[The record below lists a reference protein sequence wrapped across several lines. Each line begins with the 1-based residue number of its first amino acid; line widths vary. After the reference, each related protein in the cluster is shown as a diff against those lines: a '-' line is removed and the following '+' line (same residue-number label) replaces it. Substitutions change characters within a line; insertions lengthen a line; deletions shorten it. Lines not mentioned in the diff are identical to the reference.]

1 MIVTDTMPAG
11 FDRRRA
17 FVPTMGAL
25 HDGHRQL
32 MRVARERIGSD
43 GDVVVSVFVNP
54 LQFGANEDFDAYPRT
69 IDADIAA
76 CEAEGVD
83 ILYIPTVE
91 RVYGSQPTITVHPGK
106 LGEDLEG
113 ASRPGHFAGMLTVV
127 AILLHQV
134 SPDVAIFGE
143 KDYQQL
149 ELIRRMC
156 GDLAFPYSILGVETV
171 READGVARSSR
182 NVYLSEEDRLR
193 AGAIPR
199 ALEDGVAAGALGA
212 EGVKAAAT
220 APLVDAG
227 LSIDYVEVRG
237 PDLGEP
243 PASGEARLL
252 IAVHAG
258 ATRLIDNCR
267 VVLGEDDAT

>member
-1 MIVTDTMPAG
+1 MIVTDTMPAAMG
-11 FDRRRA
+11 RRRA

-32 MRVARERIGSD
+32 MRVAREQVGGD

-69 IDADIAA
+69 IDADIAS

-83 ILYIPTVE
+83 ILYVPSVE
-91 RVYGSQPTITVHPGK
+91 RVYGSQPSITVQPGK
-106 LGEDLEG
+106 LGEELEG

-134 SPDVAIFGE
+134 APEVAVFGE

-149 ELIRRMC
+149 ELVRRMC
-156 GDLAFPYSILGVETV
+156 RDLSFPYSILGVETV

-182 NVYLSEEDRLR
+182 NVYLSEQDRLR

-199 ALEDGVAAGALGA
+199 ALEAGVAAAGLGA
-212 EGVKAAAT
+212 DGVKAAAT

-227 LSIDYVEVRG
+227 LTIDYVEVRG
-237 PDLGEP
+237 RDLGEP

-252 IAVHAG
+252 IAVRAG

-267 VVLGEDDAT
+267 VVLGGDDAA